1 MFPRLGSK
9 KGSSIGRSES
19 FKQRRES
26 RPSFRKRSDPNI
38 PRSKSDVD
46 VESEEKNIITLNN
59 SGSSSN
65 SSLSNR
71 SLDSPCNSLEMVHR
85 TPSGSPAD
93 FLSGG
98 TAPAAGI
105 QPVCSNS
112 TIQHYD
118 DSDLEADADPPN
130 WQGNVDWETI
140 RLLKPKEKKRQ
151 DVINEL
157 FHTERTHVKNLKILD
172 GIFYKPLLNEGLLP
186 SEFLHL
192 LFPNLEEMLKIH
204 NEFNTL
210 MKEKRKKELIIGNI
224 GEMMLQM
231 FDGTSGENLK
241 QAAATFCRNQSIALE
256 SLKAKQKRDQKLGQ
270 FLSDAECN
278 HLCRRLQLKDIVAT
292 GFQRLTK
299 YPLLLENIAKYTV
312 PNTEEHSNLMK
323 ALDCSRQIL
332 SYVNQAVKEA
342 ENQHRLS
349 EIQKKLDKS
358 ALEKVDHPIAHNY
371 KTLDLTKHLLLYEG
385 ILTWRLNKQKSID
398 VHVILLEDILVL
410 LQKQEE
416 KYFLR
421 FHNTNILSGRED
433 TKVAHSPILKLHH
446 LFTRDVATDKRA
458 FFLVSTSDQHAIY
471 EFAAPSV
478 SERRMWLRHITEAI
492 DMSKS
497 SINQTHLH
505 DIVPSQINKLACPE
519 SSLEETETNANTE
532 ISLPNDKLS
541 EKNIDENNLKENQD
555 HESKSLESENKEETS
570 NKTTLPSEKKEPKKQ
585 RHLQRVEILQ
595 IADGP
600 ELIAPS
606 EVIVR
611 HGTSYQTAEPVLTPI
626 EQLRRKEQQIARIL
640 SEKEKLVAQ
649 ILQISPEEFERI
661 AKIVNEMDGN
671 KNVKE
676 LLLSAIYQSN
686 QLSVLLNNTLQVTEE
701 DAISAS
707 STEGMS
713 QARTRRKKMGLH
725 GMCPEKLLS
734 ISMAL
739 NKCLTEL
746 LSVIT
751 EHEEE
756 RKQLKSELKNSKEQ
770 IHLLHE
776 THRHCSLHSST
787 NIQSRSSIGNLFPS
801 TECCCNNN
809 INQFPTNEK
818 YCLCKEDKN
827 RQPTNEENICEQDL
841 PATTEESINS
851 SLDQTININS

>member
-1 MFPRLGSK
+1 
-9 KGSSIGRSES
+9 
-19 FKQRRES
+19 
-26 RPSFRKRSDPNI
+26 
-38 PRSKSDVD
+38 
-46 VESEEKNIITLNN
+46 
-59 SGSSSN
+59 
-65 SSLSNR
+65 
-71 SLDSPCNSLEMVHR
+71 MVHR

-98 TAPAAGI
+98 TAPAAGV

-118 DSDLEADADPPN
+118 DSDLEAEADPPN

-172 GIFYKPLLNEGLLP
+172 RIFYKPLLNEGLLP

-210 MKEKRKKELIIGNI
+210 MKEKRKKESIVGNI

-241 QAAATFCRNQSIALE
+241 QAAAIFCRNQSIALE
-256 SLKAKQKRDQKLGQ
+256 SLKIKQKRDQKLGQ
-270 FLSDAECN
+270 FLTDAECN

-323 ALDCSRQIL
+323 ALECSRQIL

-342 ENQHRLS
+342 ENQHRLN

-385 ILTWRLNKQKSID
+385 ILTWRLNKQKSIE

-433 TKVAHSPILKLHH
+433 TKVAHSPILKLPH

-471 EFAAPSV
+471 EFAAASV
-478 SERRMWLRHITEAI
+478 SERRIWLRHITEAI

-497 SINQTHLH
+497 SINQTHLP
-505 DIVPSQINKLACPE
+505 DYTSPQINKLACPE
-519 SSLEETETNANTE
+519 SSLEDIETNTNTE
-532 ISLPNDKLS
+532 LPSPNDKTL
-541 EKNIDENNLKENQD
+541 EKNTNENN
-555 HESKSLESENKEETS
+555 SKESEETKPLGPEKKEETIP
-570 NKTTLPSEKKEPKKQ
+570 KVPPPSENGEPKKQ
-585 RHLQRVEILQ
+585 RRLQRVEILK

-611 HGTSYQTAEPVLTPI
+611 QGAAYQTAEPVLTPI
-626 EQLRRKEQQIARIL
+626 EQLRRKEQQIAKIL

-649 ILQISPEEFERI
+649 ILQISPEEFEHI

-701 DAISAS
+701 DTISAS
-707 STEGMS
+707 SPEGMS
-713 QARTRRKKMGLH
+713 QARTRKKMGMH

-756 RKQLKSELKNSKEQ
+756 RKQLKTELKNSKEQ

-776 THRHCSLHSST
+776 THRNCSLQSSLNT
-787 NIQSRSSIGNLFPS
+787 QNRSNIGSLFPT
-801 TECCCNNN
+801 TECCCNINV
-809 INQFPTNEK
+809 NQFPTNEQ
-818 YCLCKEDKN
+818 YCHCKEDKD
-827 RQPTNEENICEQDL
+827 RKPISEENIYMQGL
-841 PATTEESINS
+841 PSSTDDSTNTSIDHPVNTNS
-851 SLDQTININS
+851 